1 MGKTNSCFR
10 KIILKV
16 TNKIFKAV
24 HNQYSLNF
32 YDMKYLI
39 VGLGNPGEEYEQT
52 RHNIGF
58 MALDRFVKTLNIEN
72 PANQIKFSIE
82 RHAYIAQA
90 KVKGRT
96 LILAKPT
103 TFMNLSGKAVK
114 YWLDKE
120 KIPIEN
126 LLIIV
131 DDLALDLGTIRMR
144 MGGSDG
150 GHNGLKD
157 IIASLGHNKFNR
169 LRFGIGNNYS
179 KGRQIDFVLG
189 KIEGEDWTETDEK
202 LDLCCD
208 IIKSFATIG
217 MDRTM
222 NMFNG
227 K

>member
-1 MGKTNSCFR
+1 MQPLF
-10 KIILKV
+10 LK
-16 TNKIFKAV
+16 A
-24 HNQYSLNF
+24 
-32 YDMKYLI
+32 MKYLI
-39 VGLGNPGEEYEQT
+39 VGLGNPGKEYEQT
-52 RHNIGF
+52 RHNIGY
-58 MALDRFVKTLNIEN
+58 MALDRFVESLNIDNKDKRYE
-72 PANQIKFSIE
+72 FSVE
-82 RHAYIAQA
+82 RHAYMTEV

-96 LILAKPT
+96 LILIKPT
-103 TFMNLSGKAVK
+103 TFMNLSGKAVR

-131 DDLALDLGTIRMR
+131 DDLALPLGTIRLR

-157 IIASLGHNKFNR
+157 IIAALGHNKFNR
-169 LRFGIGNNYS
+169 LRFGIGNDFA

-189 KIEGEDWTETDEK
+189 KIEGEDWNVVDNK
-202 LDLCCD
+202 LDMCCD

>member
-1 MGKTNSCFR
+1 
-10 KIILKV
+10 
-16 TNKIFKAV
+16 
-24 HNQYSLNF
+24 
-32 YDMKYLI
+32 MKYLI

-52 RHNIGF
+52 RHNIGY
-58 MALDRFVKTLNIEN
+58 MALDRFVKTINQEN
-72 PANQIKFSIE
+72 ADASCSFSID
-82 RHAYIAQA
+82 RHAYVAQA

-96 LILAKPT
+96 LILVKPT

-126 LLIIV
+126 MLIIV
-131 DDLALDLGTIRMR
+131 DDLALDLGAIRLR

-157 IIASLGHNKFNR
+157 IIVSLGHNKFNR
-169 LRFGIGNNYS
+169 LRFGIGNNFAR
-179 KGRQIDFVLG
+179 GRQIDFVLG
-189 KIEGEDWTETDEK
+189 KIEGEDWNVTDEK
-202 LDLCCD
+202 LNTCCD
-208 IIKSFATIG
+208 IIKSFVTIG

-222 NMFNG
+222 NLFNR

>member
-1 MGKTNSCFR
+1 MVQPLF
-10 KIILKV
+10 LKV
-16 TNKIFKAV
+16 
-24 HNQYSLNF
+24 
-32 YDMKYLI
+32 MKYLI
-39 VGLGNPGEEYEQT
+39 VGLGNPGKEYEQT
-52 RHNIGF
+52 RHNIGY
-58 MALDRFVKTLNIEN
+58 MALDRFVESLNIEN
-72 PANQIKFSIE
+72 KDKRYEFSVE
-82 RHAYIAQA
+82 RHAYMTEV

-96 LILAKPT
+96 LILIKPT
-103 TFMNLSGKAVK
+103 TFMNLSGKAVR

-131 DDLALDLGTIRMR
+131 DDLALPLGTIRLR

-157 IIASLGHNKFNR
+157 IIAALGHNKFNR
-169 LRFGIGNNYS
+169 LRFGIGNDFA

-189 KIEGEDWTETDEK
+189 KIEGEDWNVVDTK
-202 LDLCCD
+202 LDMCCD
-208 IIKSFATIG
+208 IIKSFASIG

-222 NMFNG
+222 NLFNG

>member
-1 MGKTNSCFR
+1 
-10 KIILKV
+10 
-16 TNKIFKAV
+16 
-24 HNQYSLNF
+24 
-32 YDMKYLI
+32 MKYLI

-52 RHNIGF
+52 RHNIGY
-58 MALDRFVKTLNIEN
+58 MALDRFVKTINEEN
-72 PANQIKFSIE
+72 PANSCSFSID
-82 RHAYIAQA
+82 RHAYVAQT
-90 KVKGRT
+90 KVKGRS
-96 LILAKPT
+96 LVLVKPT

-126 LLIIV
+126 MLIIV
-131 DDLALDLGTIRMR
+131 DDLALDLGAIRLR

-169 LRFGIGNNYS
+169 LRFGIGNNFVR
-179 KGRQIDFVLG
+179 GRQIDFVLG
-189 KIEGEDWTETDEK
+189 KIEGEDWNVVDEK
-202 LDLCCD
+202 LNTCCD
-208 IIKSFATIG
+208 IIKSFVTIG

-222 NMFNG
+222 NLFNR

>member
-1 MGKTNSCFR
+1 
-10 KIILKV
+10 
-16 TNKIFKAV
+16 
-24 HNQYSLNF
+24 
-32 YDMKYLI
+32 MKYLI

-52 RHNIGF
+52 RHNIGY
-58 MALDRFVKTLNIEN
+58 MALDRFVKTINEEN
-72 PANQIKFSIE
+72 PANSCSFSID
-82 RHAYIAQA
+82 RHAYVAQT
-90 KVKGRT
+90 KVKGRS
-96 LILAKPT
+96 LVLVKPT

-126 LLIIV
+126 MLIIV
-131 DDLALDLGTIRMR
+131 DDLALDLGAIRLR

-169 LRFGIGNNYS
+169 MRFGIGNNFAR
-179 KGRQIDFVLG
+179 GRQIDFVLG
-189 KIEGEDWTETDEK
+189 KIEGEDWNVVDEK
-202 LDLCCD
+202 LNTCCD
-208 IIKSFATIG
+208 IIKSFVTIG

-222 NMFNG
+222 NLFNR

>member
-1 MGKTNSCFR
+1 MQPLF
-10 KIILKV
+10 LKV
-16 TNKIFKAV
+16 
-24 HNQYSLNF
+24 
-32 YDMKYLI
+32 MKYLI
-39 VGLGNPGEEYEQT
+39 VGLGNPGKEYEQT
-52 RHNIGF
+52 RHNIGY
-58 MALDRFVKTLNIEN
+58 MALDRFVESLNIDNKDKRYE
-72 PANQIKFSIE
+72 FSVE
-82 RHAYIAQA
+82 RHAYMTEV
-90 KVKGRT
+90 KVKGRI
-96 LILAKPT
+96 LILIKPT
-103 TFMNLSGKAVK
+103 TFMNLSGKAVR

-131 DDLALDLGTIRMR
+131 DDLALPLGTIRLR

-157 IIASLGHNKFNR
+157 IIAALGHNKFNR
-169 LRFGIGNNYS
+169 LRFGIGNNFA

-189 KIEGEDWTETDEK
+189 KIEGEDWNVVDTK
-202 LDLCCD
+202 LDMCCD

-222 NMFNG
+222 NLFNG

>member
-1 MGKTNSCFR
+1 MQPLF
-10 KIILKV
+10 LK
-16 TNKIFKAV
+16 A
-24 HNQYSLNF
+24 
-32 YDMKYLI
+32 MKYLI
-39 VGLGNPGEEYEQT
+39 VGLGNPGKEYEQT
-52 RHNIGF
+52 RHNIGY
-58 MALDRFVKTLNIEN
+58 MALDRFVESLNIEN
-72 PANQIKFSIE
+72 KDKRYEFSVE
-82 RHAYIAQA
+82 RHAYMTEV

-96 LILAKPT
+96 LILIKPT
-103 TFMNLSGKAVK
+103 TFMNLSGKAVR

-131 DDLALDLGTIRMR
+131 DDLALPLGTIRLR

-157 IIASLGHNKFNR
+157 IIAALGHNKFNR
-169 LRFGIGNNYS
+169 LRFGIGNDFA

-189 KIEGEDWTETDEK
+189 KIEGEDWNVVDNK
-202 LDLCCD
+202 LDMCCD

>member
-1 MGKTNSCFR
+1 
-10 KIILKV
+10 
-16 TNKIFKAV
+16 
-24 HNQYSLNF
+24 
-32 YDMKYLI
+32 MKYLI

-52 RHNIGF
+52 RHNIGY
-58 MALDRFVKTLNIEN
+58 MALDRFVKTINEEN
-72 PANQIKFSIE
+72 PANSCSFSID
-82 RHAYIAQA
+82 RHAYVAQT
-90 KVKGRT
+90 KVKGRS
-96 LILAKPT
+96 LVLVKPT

-126 LLIIV
+126 MLIIV
-131 DDLALDLGTIRMR
+131 DDLALDLGAIRLR

-169 LRFGIGNNYS
+169 LRFGIGNNFAR
-179 KGRQIDFVLG
+179 GRQIDFVLG
-189 KIEGEDWTETDEK
+189 KIEGEDWNVVYEK
-202 LDLCCD
+202 LNTCCD
-208 IIKSFATIG
+208 IIKSFVTIG

-222 NMFNG
+222 NLFNR

>member
-1 MGKTNSCFR
+1 
-10 KIILKV
+10 
-16 TNKIFKAV
+16 
-24 HNQYSLNF
+24 
-32 YDMKYLI
+32 MKYLI

-52 RHNIGF
+52 RHNIGY
-58 MALDRFVKTLNIEN
+58 MALDRFVKTINQEN
-72 PANQIKFSIE
+72 ADSSCSFSID
-82 RHAYIAQA
+82 RHAYVAQA

-96 LILAKPT
+96 LILVKPT

-126 LLIIV
+126 MLIIV
-131 DDLALDLGTIRMR
+131 DDLALDLGAIRLR

-169 LRFGIGNNYS
+169 LRFGIGNNFAR
-179 KGRQIDFVLG
+179 GRQIDFVLG
-189 KIEGEDWTETDEK
+189 KIEGEDWNVVDEK
-202 LDLCCD
+202 LNTCCD
-208 IIKSFATIG
+208 IIKSFVTIG

-222 NMFNG
+222 NLFNR

>member
-1 MGKTNSCFR
+1 MQPLF
-10 KIILKV
+10 LK
-16 TNKIFKAV
+16 A
-24 HNQYSLNF
+24 
-32 YDMKYLI
+32 MKYLI
-39 VGLGNPGEEYEQT
+39 VGLGNPGKEYEQT
-52 RHNIGF
+52 RHNIGY
-58 MALDRFVKTLNIEN
+58 MALDRFVESLNIDNKDKRYE
-72 PANQIKFSIE
+72 FSVE
-82 RHAYIAQA
+82 RHAYMTEV

-96 LILAKPT
+96 LILIKPT
-103 TFMNLSGKAVK
+103 TFMNLSGKSVR

-131 DDLALDLGTIRMR
+131 DDLALPLGTIRLR

-157 IIASLGHNKFNR
+157 IIAALGHNKFNR
-169 LRFGIGNNYS
+169 LRFGIGNNFA

-189 KIEGEDWTETDEK
+189 KIEGEDWNVVDNK
-202 LDLCCD
+202 LDMCCD

>member
-1 MGKTNSCFR
+1 
-10 KIILKV
+10 
-16 TNKIFKAV
+16 
-24 HNQYSLNF
+24 
-32 YDMKYLI
+32 MKYLI

-52 RHNIGF
+52 RHNIGY
-58 MALDRFVKTLNIEN
+58 MALDRFVKTINEEN
-72 PANQIKFSIE
+72 PAKSCSFSID
-82 RHAYIAQA
+82 RHAYVAQT
-90 KVKGRT
+90 KVKGRS
-96 LILAKPT
+96 LVLVKPT

-126 LLIIV
+126 MLIIV
-131 DDLALDLGTIRMR
+131 DDLALDLGAIRLR

-169 LRFGIGNNYS
+169 LRFGIGNNFAR
-179 KGRQIDFVLG
+179 GRQIDFVLG
-189 KIEGEDWTETDEK
+189 KIEGEDWNVVDEK
-202 LDLCCD
+202 LNTCCD
-208 IIKSFATIG
+208 IIKSFVTIG

-222 NMFNG
+222 NLFNR

>member
-1 MGKTNSCFR
+1 MVQPLF
-10 KIILKV
+10 LKV
-16 TNKIFKAV
+16 
-24 HNQYSLNF
+24 
-32 YDMKYLI
+32 MKYLI
-39 VGLGNPGEEYEQT
+39 VGLGNPGKEYEQT
-52 RHNIGF
+52 RHNIGY
-58 MALDRFVKTLNIEN
+58 MALDRFVESLNIEN
-72 PANQIKFSIE
+72 KDKRYEFSVE
-82 RHAYIAQA
+82 RHAYMTEV

-96 LILAKPT
+96 LILIKPT
-103 TFMNLSGKAVK
+103 TFMNLSGKAVR

-131 DDLALDLGTIRMR
+131 DDLALPLGTIRLR

-157 IIASLGHNKFNR
+157 IIAALGHNKFNR
-169 LRFGIGNNYS
+169 LRFGIGNDFA

-189 KIEGEDWTETDEK
+189 KIEGGDWNVVDTK
-202 LDLCCD
+202 LDMCCD
-208 IIKSFATIG
+208 IIKSFASIG

-222 NMFNG
+222 NLFNG

>member
-1 MGKTNSCFR
+1 
-10 KIILKV
+10 
-16 TNKIFKAV
+16 
-24 HNQYSLNF
+24 
-32 YDMKYLI
+32 MKYLI
-39 VGLGNPGEEYEQT
+39 VGLGNPGSEYEDT

-58 MALDRFVKTLNIEN
+58 MALDRMVKNLNIDAKSN
-72 PANQIKFSIE
+72 LYKFTIE
-82 RHAYIAQA
+82 RHAYVAEV

-96 LILAKPT
+96 IILVKPT

-126 LLIIV
+126 LLVIV
-131 DDLALDLGTIRMR
+131 DDLALDLGTIRLR
-144 MGGSDG
+144 MGGGDG

-157 IIASLGHNKFNR
+157 IIAHLGHNKFNR
-169 LRFGIGNNYS
+169 LRFGIGNNFS
-179 KGRQIDFVLG
+179 RGRQIDFVLG
-189 KIEGEDWTETDEK
+189 RIEGEDMAIVEPK
-202 LDLCCD
+202 LDMCTD

-222 NMFNG
+222 NMYNG

>member
-1 MGKTNSCFR
+1 MQPLF
-10 KIILKV
+10 LK
-16 TNKIFKAV
+16 A
-24 HNQYSLNF
+24 
-32 YDMKYLI
+32 MKYLI
-39 VGLGNPGEEYEQT
+39 VGLGNPGKEYEQT
-52 RHNIGF
+52 RHNIGY
-58 MALDRFVKTLNIEN
+58 MALDKFVESLNIDNKDKRYE
-72 PANQIKFSIE
+72 FSVE
-82 RHAYIAQA
+82 RHAYMTEV

-96 LILAKPT
+96 LILIKPT
-103 TFMNLSGKAVK
+103 TFMNLSGKAVR

-131 DDLALDLGTIRMR
+131 DDLALPLGTIRLR

-157 IIASLGHNKFNR
+157 IIAALGHNKFNR
-169 LRFGIGNNYS
+169 LRFGIGNNFA

-189 KIEGEDWTETDEK
+189 KIEGEDWNVVDNK
-202 LDLCCD
+202 LDMCCD

-222 NMFNG
+222 NLFNG